1 MLDPPFALKFVPD
14 QTFLILSPGLHCDS
28 GTRNAMKI
36 FECVLF
42 LAGRLKFLVDSA
54 RVL

>member
-1 MLDPPFALKFVPD
+1 MLDPLVALKFVPD
-14 QTFLILSPGLHCDS
+14 HRFLILSPGLHCDS

-42 LAGRLKFLVDSA
+42 LAGRLKLLVDPP